1 MSSVISSSD
10 LNSLM
15 SMDREPLNQQ
25 LFGDLT
31 TTSYVS
37 LSPQTSPK
45 YGCSPKS
52 SPKKKNSLKNFVTIT
67 DNCDLLSLEPN
78 DNYFQTDLDLFSS
91 FADSVDTPQPF
102 PLKSSRD
109 GRRVSPIKLKS
120 LENSL
125 PPQKV
130 SLRSVIL
137 PQEESVTLPA
147 RPLSRVSSVT
157 MKKRAQS
164 EKSLLLSSTHTLS
177 EGLVDRSMS
186 IHHLSLFEDPNNDPN
201 NNKSTADGTTTT
213 LPQLQHLPR
222 QPIFRAIRGKRLSN
236 NPYTDTN
243 NTNSTIDLFNSSI
256 LRQQQQQQNSSS
268 RPHSRGQSGG
278 GGGPVT
284 AHSVQSSTLNVS
296 HATDDSESEVTV
308 EGPGEED
315 GMKLD
320 NPSDDEQ
327 QPLGS
332 PDIRLGGELD
342 ASQVLAPNK
351 NKKKHNRKNNKEQDN
366 NHEGTGPMAAMTS
379 PASISLYR
387 PSTGALQRTGGGPT
401 GSQSLDPLP
410 YQVHGRIL
418 GWKLTSV
425 QRRKELVDVL
435 DMMKEQAAV
444 AAAGGQTTMKPS
456 LTNKNGAGGIKQTF
470 SSMFTAEDFLKDM
483 AADQQQMA
491 ASFEE
496 QQQQNYYHNNNYNNN
511 SHHID
516 DKPAPKLTLR
526 EAEAWQ
532 TYVTRN
538 LKSRQNYKSA
548 KQIRQLMD
556 EKRKT
561 EKLTEISTQRF
572 ELLRNKNVLSHKQV
586 SRDILNEKSTDDYL
600 SFKNSELLEELNIPP
615 PSRGFSRGS
624 VGGPSMATMGNN
636 NNNNNRSGAAAYLSS
651 SLDLSKTTRNQQSQL
666 SIPKHPQSQRNN
678 NNHHNNKKNAVQK
691 LYNFPTGLY
700 KPRDRSEIFDSIQI
714 RHRLEGPLT
723 REKERQ
729 KERLV
734 DKFVEDGL
742 GLGIGRSFLDMYD
755 TGDHDDDDRSDFI
768 TLEESLFGKPADDY
782 QRTTTGAAGDQE
794 EHSMRDDP
802 IDLDLGET
810 KFGKSLELEP
820 EERVMTAAEEQEM
833 MLLDDEQILTDDFIN
848 DDDESFQA

>member
-45 YGCSPKS
+45 YGCSPKA
-52 SPKKKNSLKNFVTIT
+52 SPKKKNSLKNIITIT

-147 RPLSRVSSVT
+147 RPVSRVSSVT

-164 EKSLLLSSTHTLS
+164 EKSLLFSSTHTLS

-186 IHHLSLFEDPNNDPN
+186 IHHLSLFEDPNNDQ

-213 LPQLQHLPR
+213 LPQLQLPR

-256 LRQQQQQQNSSS
+256 LRQQQQQQQNSPS
-268 RPHSRGQSGG
+268 RPHSRGQAAS
-278 GGGPVT
+278 GGPV
-284 AHSVQSSTLNVS
+284 AGHSVQSSTLNVS
-296 HATDDSESEVTV
+296 HATDDSESEVT
-308 EGPGEED
+308 EGERED
-315 GMKLD
+315 QGMKID
-320 NPSDDEQ
+320 NESDGEQ
-327 QPLGS
+327 QHLGS

-342 ASQVLAPNK
+342 ASQVLAPKNSNH
-351 NKKKHNRKNNKEQDN
+351 NKKKKNRKNNKQDN
-366 NHEGTGPMAAMTS
+366 NNNQEGTGPMTS

-444 AAAGGQTTMKPS
+444 AAAANGGQTNSTTMKPP
-456 LTNKNGAGGIKQTF
+456 LANKNGGIKQTF

-496 QQQQNYYHNNNYNNN
+496 EQQQNYYNN
-511 SHHID
+511 SNNHHVD
-516 DKPAPKLTLR
+516 DKPPPKLTLR

-532 TYVTRN
+532 SYVTRN

-561 EKLTEISTQRF
+561 EKLTEISTQRY
-572 ELLRNKNVLSHKQV
+572 ELLRNKSVLSHKQV

-600 SFKNSELLEELNIPP
+600 SFKNSELLGELNIPP

-624 VGGPSMATMGNN
+624 AGPSMATMSNN
-636 NNNNNRSGAAAYLSS
+636 NYLSS
-651 SLDLSKTTRNQQSQL
+651 SIFVLSSWV
-666 SIPKHPQSQRNN
+666 
-678 NNHHNNKKNAVQK
+678 A
-691 LYNFPTGLY
+691 
-700 KPRDRSEIFDSIQI
+700 FD
-714 RHRLEGPLT
+714 
-723 REKERQ
+723 
-729 KERLV
+729 
-734 DKFVEDGL
+734 F
-742 GLGIGRSFLDMYD
+742 
-755 TGDHDDDDRSDFI
+755 
-768 TLEESLFGKPADDY
+768 
-782 QRTTTGAAGDQE
+782 
-794 EHSMRDDP
+794 
-802 IDLDLGET
+802 
-810 KFGKSLELEP
+810 
-820 EERVMTAAEEQEM
+820 
-833 MLLDDEQILTDDFIN
+833 
-848 DDDESFQA
+848 